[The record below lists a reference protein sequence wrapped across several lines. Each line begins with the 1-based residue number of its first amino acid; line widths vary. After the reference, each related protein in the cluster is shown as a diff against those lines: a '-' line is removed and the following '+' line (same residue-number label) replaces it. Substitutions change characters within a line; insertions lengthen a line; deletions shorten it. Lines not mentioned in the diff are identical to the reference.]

1 MDNLGMNNSQTPRDG
16 SFLDM
21 MNLNSA
27 DMSWGYTQDG
37 SPIGEQ
43 VTMPTENIAASAK
56 PKPSRKG
63 TPKGKNWSSLEDQ
76 VLIKVWANTSLDAAV
91 GTDQHSDSYWARIT
105 EYYNQHKDP
114 SWQLRNVAS
123 VNGRYTTISTA
134 TSKFCGCLQ
143 QILNRNQSGRTLDE
157 KVFVLTIFLL
167 QISICVLYMFNNTFL
182 AAAC

>member
-1 MDNLGMNNSQTPRDG
+1 MDNEGTQNSEMQSHG

-21 MNLNSA
+21 MN
-27 DMSWGYTQDG
+27 MSSGAMNWGDTQNY

-43 VTMPTENIAASAK
+43 VTMPIENIAASVK

-76 VLIKVWANTSLDAAV
+76 VLIKAWANTSLDAAV

-114 SWQLRNVAS
+114 SWQL
-123 VNGRYTTISTA
+123 Y
-134 TSKFCGCLQ
+134 F
-143 QILNRNQSGRTLDE
+143 
-157 KVFVLTIFLL
+157 
-167 QISICVLYMFNNTFL
+167 
-182 AAAC
+182 